1 MHALL
6 LSVQAWD
13 LIDPENR
20 IKRDVAAHGPAA
32 AVTSGNAFAR
42 YAIWQ
47 LCVLCVCGVGEREK
61 AECKYVYI
69 CVCVCVHRQACNMPC
84 LPLVRP
90 LAALAAVP
98 LLPRRCCT
106 CRHSLRLASK
116 HKVQALLAFPD
127 DEGESHDGVV
137 AWAAHR
143 NIRLVRL
150 ASQVCW
156 CGRWGAMDGTE
167 KWWHTSLCACCAH
180 LHTGIRPCTDV
191 RDAWGRNTMRC
202 CRTPLPNPNTSG
214 DDRA

>member
-1 MHALL
+1 MCIMCVW
-6 LSVQAWD
+6 SGGKGESRVQ
-13 LIDPENR
+13 IR
-20 IKRDVAAHGPAA
+20 I
-32 AVTSGNAFAR
+32 
-42 YAIWQ
+42 
-47 LCVLCVCGVGEREK
+47 
-61 AECKYVYI
+61 YI
-69 CVCVCVHRQACNMPC
+69 YVCVCVSTVRLATCPA

-156 CGRWGAMDGTE
+156 CGRWGATDGTE
-167 KWWHTSLCACCAH
+167 KRWHTSLCACCAH